1 MLSDTLDGTFG
12 PILGDLEQFE
22 ISSDF
27 SAFRQDFVCFLCLY
41 RAKTLNFEKS

>member
-1 MLSDTLDGTFG
+1 MVLDALDGTFE
-12 PILGDLEQFE
+12 PILGNLEQFE

-27 SAFRQDFVCFLCLY
+27 SAFRQDFVAFPCLY